1 MSMTMSEY
9 QENFSG
15 APIELREFAER
26 AGEVSDNEEFRAV
39 ALRFLEAMEEFEQ
52 ILEEQDIVVG

>member
-1 MSMTMSEY
+1 MSMTMNEY

-15 APIELREFAER
+15 APMELREFAEQ
-26 AGEVSDNEEFRAV
+26 AGHVSDNEEFRAV

-52 ILEEQDIVVG
+52 ILAEQDIVVG